1 MLKNYFAYLPSEQGS
16 VENEWEQC
24 LEQIVQ
30 NLSPGCKLLKI
41 NVFADLPGFSSLL
54 EFRSKIRKS
63 IIDSFGDQCP
73 AFNITINP
81 PEKPWKVSVEAVS
94 VKSGSIEVSYK
105 FFKSIPYIII
115 NSPSVKELW
124 AGGVSSFLYPDDT
137 KKSAEEA
144 FNLMVDLLAE
154 EKMSLNDLVR
164 QWNYIGDILNVQEGV
179 QNYQIFNEVRNEY
192 YHRCRN
198 IPGYP
203 AATAIGMKHGGVI
216 LDFCSLKSEGIV
228 KTIPV
233 NNPDQVNAYEYDQQV
248 LKGIEGTGKMMKHPP
263 QFERALLLTS
273 VNSSILYISGTASIL
288 GQETIGHNDI
298 KAQTIVTLKNINKL
312 TDKERISQITG
323 YGKLSSFDYISLRV
337 YVKNQKDFP
346 VVRSICKEYF
356 PTVPTSFIEADICR
370 DDLLVEIEAEL
381 LIKDK

>member
-1 MLKNYFAYLPSEQGS
+1 MLKNYFVYLPSKQGS

-24 LEQIVQ
+24 LEQVVQ
-30 NLSPGCKLLKI
+30 NLTPGCKLLKI

-81 PEKPWKVSVEAVS
+81 PEKLWKISVEAVL
-94 VKSGSIEVSYK
+94 VKSGSIEVVYK

-115 NSPSVKELW
+115 NASSVKEIW

-137 KKSAEEA
+137 KKAAEEA
-144 FNLMVDLLAE
+144 FDLMVDLLAE

-164 QWNYIGDILNVQEGV
+164 QWNFIGDILKMHKEN

-192 YHRCRN
+192 YNHYRN
-198 IPGYP
+198 VPGYP

-216 LDFCSLKSEGIV
+216 LDFCALKSDGIV
-228 KTIPV
+228 KTTPI
-233 NNPDQVNAYEYDQQV
+233 NNPDQVNAYEYSQEV
-248 LKGIEGTGKMMKHPP
+248 LKGLSGTGKTKKRPP

-273 VNSSILYISGTASIL
+273 VNGSVLYISGTASII

-298 KAQTIVTLKNINKL
+298 KAQTIVTLENINKL
-312 TDKERISQITG
+312 ADKDRISQITG
-323 YGKLSSFDYISLRV
+323 NGKLISYDFVSLRV

-346 VVRSICKEYF
+346 VVRSICKEHF

-381 LIKDK
+381 SKSN